1 MAFVLRGE
9 IEIDGRKGTAVLR
22 GIQKEATRTSR
33 AFDATSQSTGK
44 LVASFLKANSAASVF
59 GTSLRALGR
68 FGVAGVL
75 GAGAATALNRFGES
89 IKKNSID
96 YFQSQKSLADA
107 FDISFKS
114 KSVEEAQKGLEQTK
128 DIIDGLRGKI
138 TQLGPLAGIAGGF
151 EKITGINVFGVEDTR
166 KAIESAKQNLLAQED
181 IVKARKAEAQI
192 ARASQDRLNSE
203 KTASALRKI
212 ANSTDE
218 IKQGKQATV
227 SNAKEDL
234 AVAILT
240 TREIQYQIEEIFRAN
255 GALQNGALIDKLR
268 NDLAEANLDVQQ
280 KRFALIK
287 AQASEEKRAAD
298 EAKRAQAESFKA
310 RGEGA
315 GFLLQGRPGEQALIS
330 ARKRQQ
336 IETTKE
342 NFRLREATLSDLA
355 KKASA
360 EEGVTIT
367 KQDIRKRLAAQQA
380 AAEMPS
386 MAQKVMAEEA
396 GISPELMAAGA
407 RAQKGTRGTGPR
419 EAFGGVFES
428 LKKSIDDLS
437 KKIPTAVP
445 Q

>member
-1 MAFVLRGE
+1 M
-9 IEIDGRKGTAVLR
+9 
-22 GIQKEATRTSR
+22 
-33 AFDATSQSTGK
+33 
-44 LVASFLKANSAASVF
+44 
-59 GTSLRALGR
+59 
-68 FGVAGVL
+68 
-75 GAGAATALNRFGES
+75 
-89 IKKNSID
+89 
-96 YFQSQKSLADA
+96 
-107 FDISFKS
+107 
-114 KSVEEAQKGLEQTK
+114 
-128 DIIDGLRGKI
+128 
-138 TQLGPLAGIAGGF
+138 
-151 EKITGINVFGVEDTR
+151 
-166 KAIESAKQNLLAQED
+166 
-181 IVKARKAEAQI
+181 
-192 ARASQDRLNSE
+192 
-203 KTASALRKI
+203 
-212 ANSTDE
+212 
-218 IKQGKQATV
+218 
-227 SNAKEDL
+227 
-234 AVAILT
+234 
-240 TREIQYQIEEIFRAN
+240 
-255 GALQNGALIDKLR
+255 QNGALIDKLR

-280 KRFALIK
+280 KRLALIK

-407 RAQKGTRGTGPR
+407 RAQKGTRGMGPS